1 MSKRSVV
8 STFLSKRFALFIPLA
23 FVDPQQPVDLKFFL
37 FKLGMTYF
45 SSNIS
50 FSEHQMDEALAWLLA
65 NQHNVTVV
73 LDGLDQAR
81 FEISSIKVPTNVDV
95 YKKYLPSELIVLLL
109 SRNILRGVR
118 LILTSRPHSILKFD
132 QTIQPDFVLFLDDLT
147 ERDMKTLMRFYIENA
162 EVDQIVEK
170 LLEKTPRVQQ
180 LIYCP
185 LFLRIFSS
193 LVNIVGLNE
202 MFTIVKSTAN
212 LFDEFLTRLQDC
224 AHNAGEIED
233 TNILN
238 KISELAFNKTMEE
251 GSVVIDQSDLSCLSI
266 EPNEI
271 QDLVIAVNGENNS
284 ALVGSSM
291 FYFCHQS
298 IQVS

>member
-1 MSKRSVV
+1 
-8 STFLSKRFALFIPLA
+8 
-23 FVDPQQPVDLKFFL
+23 
-37 FKLGMTYF
+37 
-45 SSNIS
+45 
-50 FSEHQMDEALAWLLA
+50 MDEALAWLLA

-109 SRNILRGVR
+109 SRDILRGVR

-291 FYFCHQS
+291 YYFSHQS
-298 IQVS
+298 IQVSFSYLRIYKFCLLMYLTI